1 MNIAGR
7 LERLP
12 LCRFHYLAFTVIG
25 LGMFFDGYDLTV
37 AGFVI
42 PPLAGLHWLGPDR
55 TPLFISIPLFAAALG
70 SIVAG
75 ILGDWL
81 GRRVLF
87 KLNALLY
94 ALGSLGCGLAVN
106 FEMLLLCRTITLFAL
121 GLQTVTGYAYMNEL
135 TPKLHR
141 GRFQSAVSFLVN
153 GGLPVGALLAWLFVP
168 NLAVDVGWRLMFLFS
183 VVPAVL
189 VFVGQ
194 RLLPESPRWLV
205 SVGRE
210 AEADAVLSRIEA
222 DIVHRRG
229 VPLRDAVAT
238 PEPRR
243 DLGWRTLWEPG
254 VRGRFLL
261 AVLFNVCHLVAIF
274 VLVSWLPSILVLKG
288 LTFLKTFSFTAVSF
302 AGGFLGPAIGM
313 VIADRFERRWSL
325 AAAALIAAIAGISYA
340 METSVPGLM
349 LTGLILV
356 SAIFY
361 ISSVGF
367 ATYVPEI
374 LPTGI
379 RLRGMGTA
387 VLIGRVASAISPFA
401 VAWVLRSGYDPFLI
415 VTGVGVLYIVLAAG
429 VAFTGPQTAG
439 RSLEALEH
447 TGPLERQPVA
457 AEEGSIGRTG
467 STI

>member
-12 LCRFHYLAFTVIG
+12 LCRFHYLAFAVIG

-42 PPLAGLHWLGPDR
+42 PPLVSLHWLGPDR
-55 TPLFISIPLFAAALG
+55 TPLFISLPLFAAALG

-75 ILGDWL
+75 VLGDWL

-106 FEMLLLCRTITLFAL
+106 YEMLLACRIVTLFAL

-153 GGLPVGALLAWLFVP
+153 GGLPIGALLAWIFVP
-168 NLAVDVGWRLMFLFS
+168 HLVPDLGWRLMFLFS

-189 VFVGQ
+189 VFAGQ

-210 AEADAVLSRIEA
+210 AEADAVLAPIEA
-222 DIVHRRG
+222 DIVRRSG
-229 VPLRDAVAT
+229 QPLPPAVAT

-243 DLGWRTLWEPG
+243 DLGWATLLEPG

-274 VLVSWLPSILVLKG
+274 VLVSWLPSILVAKG
-288 LTFLKTFSFTAVSF
+288 LGFLKTFSFTAVSF
-302 AGGFLGPAIGM
+302 AGGFLGPLIGIA
-313 VIADRFERRWSL
+313 IADRFERRWSL
-325 AAAALIAAIAGISYA
+325 AGAAMIGAIAGITYA
-340 METSVPGLM
+340 MQTSQYGLM

-387 VLIGRVASAISPFA
+387 VLIGRVASAISPFG
-401 VAWVLRSGYDPFLI
+401 VAWVLRSGLDPFII
-415 VTGVGVLYIVLAAG
+415 VTGVGVLYIVLAVG
-429 VAFTGPQTAG
+429 VAFCGPKTAG

-447 TGPLERQPVA
+447 SGLAAGVGPASRVRSVTPGE
-457 AEEGSIGRTG
+457 
-467 STI
+467 

>member
-12 LCRFHYLAFTVIG
+12 LCRFHYLAFSVIG

-42 PPLAGLHWLGPDR
+42 PPLVSLHWLGPDR
-55 TPLFISIPLFAAALG
+55 TPLFISLPLFAAALG

-75 ILGDWL
+75 ILGDRL
-81 GRRVLF
+81 GRRILF

-94 ALGSLGCGLAVN
+94 AFGSLGCGLALN
-106 FEMLLLCRTITLFAL
+106 FEMLLVFRIITLFAL

-168 NLAVDVGWRLMFLFS
+168 HLVPDLGWRLMFLFS

-189 VFVGQ
+189 VFAGQ

-210 AEADAVLSRIEA
+210 VEADAVLSPIEA
-222 DIVHRRG
+222 DIVRRFG
-229 VPLRDAVAT
+229 RPLPPAVAT

-243 DLGWRTLWEPG
+243 DLGWATLLEPG

-261 AVLFNVCHLVAIF
+261 AVLVNVCHLVAIF
-274 VLVSWLPSILVLKG
+274 VLVSWLPSILVAKG
-288 LTFLKTFSFTAVSF
+288 LSFLKTFSFTAVSF
-302 AGGFLGPAIGM
+302 AGGFLGPLIGIA
-313 VIADRFERRWSL
+313 IADRFERRWSL
-325 AAAALIAAIAGISYA
+325 ACAAMIGAIAGITYA
-340 METSVPGLM
+340 MQTSQYGLM

-387 VLIGRVASAISPFA
+387 VLIGRVASAISPFG
-401 VAWVLRSGYDPFLI
+401 VAWVLRSGFDPFII

-429 VAFTGPQTAG
+429 VALCGPKTGG
-439 RSLEALEH
+439 KSLESLEH
-447 TGPLERQPVA
+447 SGLA
-457 AEEGSIGRTG
+457 ARPGAIVGGFHQR
-467 STI
+467 